1 MPGYVFSNY
10 LVFCF
15 INAFTPGPGNLL
27 ALNTVTNYG
36 IRKGRPLFLG
46 IFTGYIAVQTICAF
60 FVYAVGTVAPGF
72 LNILKY
78 VGAAYILWL
87 AVHIAVSVPK
97 EESDRQSASYVKGF
111 LLQLV
116 NVKVFLFGL
125 TALTGFVVEY
135 GQSLSF
141 LLTFGAIVAGMGILA
156 TATWIGLGALIQK
169 FYRKH
174 YRILNIIMALTLLEC
189 IVSMFR

>member
-60 FVYAVGTVAPGF
+60 FVYAVGTVAPGV

-135 GQSLSF
+135 GKSLPF
-141 LLTFGAIVAGMGILA
+141 LLTFGSIVAGMGILA

-174 YRILNIIMALTLLEC
+174 YRILNIIMALTLMEC

>member
-78 VGAAYILWL
+78 VGAAFILWL

-135 GQSLSF
+135 GQSLPF
-141 LLTFGAIVAGMGILA
+141 LLTFGSIVAGMGILA

>member
-60 FVYAVGTVAPGF
+60 FVYAVGTVAPGV

-135 GQSLSF
+135 GQSLPF
-141 LLTFGAIVAGMGILA
+141 LLTFGSIVAGMGILA

>member
-60 FVYAVGTVAPGF
+60 FVYAVGTVAPGV

-135 GQSLSF
+135 GKSLPF
-141 LLTFGAIVAGMGILA
+141 LLTFGSIVAGMGILA
-156 TATWIGLGALIQK
+156 TATWIGQGALIQK

>member
-10 LVFCF
+10 RVFCF

-60 FVYAVGTVAPGF
+60 FVYAVGTVAPGV

-135 GQSLSF
+135 GKSLPF
-141 LLTFGAIVAGMGILA
+141 LLTFGSIVAGMGILA

>member
-135 GQSLSF
+135 GQSLPF
-141 LLTFGAIVAGMGILA
+141 LLTFGSIVAGMGILA
-156 TATWIGLGALIQK
+156 TATWIGLGALIQE

>member
-135 GQSLSF
+135 GKSLPF
-141 LLTFGAIVAGMGILA
+141 LFTFGSIVAGMGILA

>member
-135 GQSLSF
+135 GKSLPF
-141 LLTFGAIVAGMGILA
+141 LLTFGSIVAGMGILA

-174 YRILNIIMALTLLEC
+174 YRILNIIMALTLMEC

>member
-1 MPGYVFSNY
+1 M
-10 LVFCF
+10 VFCF

-60 FVYAVGTVAPGF
+60 FVYAVGTVAPGV

-135 GQSLSF
+135 GKSLPF
-141 LLTFGAIVAGMGILA
+141 LLTFGSIVAGMGILA

>member
-135 GQSLSF
+135 GKSLPF
-141 LLTFGAIVAGMGILA
+141 FLTFGSIVAGMGILA

>member
-78 VGAAYILWL
+78 VGAAFILWL

-135 GQSLSF
+135 GQSLPF
-141 LLTFGAIVAGMGILA
+141 LLTFGSIVAGMGILA
-156 TATWIGLGALIQK
+156 TTTWIGLGALIQK

>member
-97 EESDRQSASYVKGF
+97 EESDRQSASFVKGF

-135 GQSLSF
+135 GQSLPF
-141 LLTFGAIVAGMGILA
+141 LLTFGSIVAGMGILA

>member
-116 NVKVFLFGL
+116 
-125 TALTGFVVEY
+125 
-135 GQSLSF
+135 
-141 LLTFGAIVAGMGILA
+141 A

>member
-1 MPGYVFSNY
+1 MPGYVFNNY

-78 VGAAYILWL
+78 VGAVYILWL

-189 IVSMFR
+189 IVSMFS

>member
-135 GQSLSF
+135 GK
-141 LLTFGAIVAGMGILA
+141 ILA

>member
-60 FVYAVGTVAPGF
+60 FVYAVGTVAPGV

-111 LLQLV
+111 LLQMV

-135 GQSLSF
+135 GKSLPF
-141 LLTFGAIVAGMGILA
+141 LLTFGSIVAGMGILA

>member
-135 GQSLSF
+135 GKSLPF
-141 LLTFGAIVAGMGILA
+141 LLTFGSIVAGMGILA

>member
-135 GQSLSF
+135 GQSLPF
-141 LLTFGAIVAGMGILA
+141 LLTFGSIVAGMGILA
-156 TATWIGLGALIQK
+156 TSTWIGLGALIQEL
-169 FYRKH
+169 YRKH

>member
-116 NVKVFLFGL
+116 NVKVSLFGL

-135 GQSLSF
+135 GKSLPF
-141 LLTFGAIVAGMGILA
+141 LLTFGSIVAGMGILA

>member
-78 VGAAYILWL
+78 VGAVYILWL

>member
-60 FVYAVGTVAPGF
+60 FVYAVGTVASGF

-135 GQSLSF
+135 GKSLPF
-141 LLTFGAIVAGMGILA
+141 LLTFGSIVAGMGILA

>member
-135 GQSLSF
+135 GQSLPF
-141 LLTFGAIVAGMGILA
+141 LLTFGSIVAGMGILA

>member
-135 GQSLSF
+135 GQSLPF
-141 LLTFGAIVAGMGILA
+141 LLTFGSIVAGMGILA

-174 YRILNIIMALTLLEC
+174 YRILNIIMALTLQEC

>member
-1 MPGYVFSNY
+1 
-10 LVFCF
+10 
-15 INAFTPGPGNLL
+15 
-27 ALNTVTNYG
+27 
-36 IRKGRPLFLG
+36 
-46 IFTGYIAVQTICAF
+46 
-60 FVYAVGTVAPGF
+60 
-72 LNILKY
+72 
-78 VGAAYILWL
+78 
-87 AVHIAVSVPK
+87 
-97 EESDRQSASYVKGF
+97 VKGF

-135 GQSLSF
+135 GKSLPF
-141 LLTFGAIVAGMGILA
+141 LLTFGSIVAGMGILA

>member
-60 FVYAVGTVAPGF
+60 FVYAVGTVAPGV

-116 NVKVFLFGL
+116 NVK
-125 TALTGFVVEY
+125 A
-135 GQSLSF
+135 
-141 LLTFGAIVAGMGILA
+141 A
-156 TATWIGLGALIQK
+156 TASAI
-169 FYRKH
+169 R
-174 YRILNIIMALTLLEC
+174 
-189 IVSMFR
+189 

>member
-60 FVYAVGTVAPGF
+60 FVYAVGTVAPGV

-135 GQSLSF
+135 GKSLPF
-141 LLTFGAIVAGMGILA
+141 LLTFGSIVAGMGILA

>member
-46 IFTGYIAVQTICAF
+46 IFTGYIVVQTICAF

-135 GQSLSF
+135 GKSLPF
-141 LLTFGAIVAGMGILA
+141 LLTFGSIVAGMGILA